1 MALATRCPHCKTA
14 FRVANDQLKLRG
26 GLVRCGQCKEI
37 FNGIENLLPAEAHQR
52 PATPS
57 TDSPPLSRPE
67 PLAGEA
73 PPAAPFAA
81 PSDPSVSLVPT
92 APAAASSALPGAMP
106 PAVRVGGVDIADAR
120 HSGANGESAVAP
132 DAVPHSNDPLL
143 RMTLLD
149 FAAHDGEA
157 DTVSGRGDERDATD
171 IPAHRAAAAKA
182 PEQPDPIDAAIA
194 AIAASPAR
202 KAGRT
207 PWRLLPGRGMRNQED
222 EPEEDDQDDEP
233 GFVIEGRR
241 KSRRAARTAW
251 LALAAAL
258 LGLALLAQVAYATRS
273 SILSR
278 FPQSAPMLASA
289 CRVLGCELSLP
300 AEADALLIESSDLQS
315 TAAGSDVL
323 ALSFLLR
330 NRSSA
335 TQAWPSIELT
345 MNDASDKPLARKVFG
360 PRDYLHDPAAV
371 AAGIPADSEHAAKI
385 LFRFS
390 GPKASGYRIYLFYP

>member
-37 FNGIENLLPAEAHQR
+37 FNGIENLLPADAPQR

-57 TDSPPLSRPE
+57 NDSPPLSRPE

-81 PSDPSVSLVPT
+81 PSLPSVPPDPPV
-92 APAAASSALPGAMP
+92 PAAAPSPPPGAMP
-106 PAVRVGGVDIADAR
+106 PPVRGADAADAR
-120 HSGANGESAVAP
+120 HSDPGGESAVAP
-132 DAVPHSNDPLL
+132 DSVPPSNDPLL

-149 FAAHDGEA
+149 IAAHDGEA
-157 DTVSGRGDERDATD
+157 DAAPRQGDAGNAEAR
-171 IPAHRAAAAKA
+171 PHRAAAAQTS
-182 PEQPDPIDAAIA
+182 EQPDAIDAAIA

-241 KSRRAARTAW
+241 KSHRAARTAW
-251 LALAAAL
+251 LALAAVL
-258 LGLALLAQVAYATRS
+258 LGLALLAQIAYATRS

-300 AEADALLIESSDLQS
+300 AEADVLLIESSDLQS

-371 AAGIPADSEHAAKI
+371 AAGISADREHAAKI
-385 LFRFS
+385 LFRFT

>member
-37 FNGIENLLPAEAHQR
+37 FNGIENLLPADATQR
-52 PATPS
+52 PATSSIDPA
-57 TDSPPLSRPE
+57 PFPKPQ
-67 PLAGEA
+67 PLAGQTSPVSPVTTPA
-73 PPAAPFAA
+73 TPAIPSASSVAPHSAAVPPAVHSAEDT
-81 PSDPSVSLVPT
+81 S
-92 APAAASSALPGAMP
+92 AASSDPG
-106 PAVRVGGVDIADAR
+106 
-120 HSGANGESAVAP
+120 GESAATP
-132 DAVPHSNDPLL
+132 DAAPPIDPLL

-149 FAAHDGEA
+149 FAARDD
-157 DTVSGRGDERDATD
+157 DTDESPGQGDAQDTGAAS
-171 IPAHRAAAAKA
+171 PARRAAHASPAD
-182 PEQPDPIDAAIA
+182 QHDPIDAAIA

-202 KAGRT
+202 S
-207 PWRLLPGRGMRNQED
+207 PGRAPWNMLRGRGRQKDEDEEQED
-222 EPEEDDQDDEP
+222 DEREDDHDREP

-251 LALAAAL
+251 LTLAAVL
-258 LGLALLAQVAYATRS
+258 LGFALLAQIAYAMRS

-278 FPQSAPMLASA
+278 FPQSAPVLASA

-300 AEADALLIESSDLQS
+300 TETDALLIESSDLQS
-315 TAAGSDVL
+315 TVAGSDIL

-330 NRSSA
+330 NRSSS

-345 MNDASDKPLARKVFG
+345 MNDANDKPLARKVFA
-360 PRDYLHDPAAV
+360 PRDYLHAAAAV
-371 AAGIPADSEHAAKI
+371 DAGIPADREHAAKI
-385 LFRFS
+385 LFRFT